1 MKETTEV
8 EIKPTES
15 KDSKDEIGTSSITT
29 SINLTERPLAPQPQS
44 ELLEIKPKVQQSKF
58 EVLLINAFKKLVG
71 FNEQKQEKK
80 KAPKAEEEIHKVN
93 SCEEELRNALEEL
106 KQVQNVFVNKNI
118 IDKISRINK
127 KNRINLSLLIGQI
140 YIELMNKKNIFDK
153 INQKNS
159 IDKNI
164 IISFINEAIN
174 MNNLLKKTYLGNRY
188 ENTLFNFLENI
199 IKEIAF
205 DSEQLNEINVVLQ
218 EHKSR
223 KNENKLK
230 TANIRDFLASLNI
243 VFNKQ
248 NSLYGQYKV
257 ILDNKEEIFNLIE
270 KANINDSNE
279 LHDFYEL
286 GILLIKLFFGK
297 NCILLN
303 DKNNKDENNED
314 NKNVVK
320 KLFDGFEDNS
330 HGNVNLI
337 LGEKFYVDYD
347 SDVEKMREQLCEI
360 IIKFVDKF
368 KGVTNY
374 LEFQY
379 IHFVL
384 LKRIY
389 FYFYEKCEKELNPLF
404 VEVLINLCSSK
415 EAEKITQVV
424 QFINELVN
432 SKCEKDNNIKELLTK
447 KIEELKNN
455 SDFNFQPKNK
465 IRGNLEKIKNEIV
478 YVEETNLNLGFFTDV
493 EIESGDIFDLYVE
506 VSKPFG
512 FLDFAVILRGYDIN
526 FSVTNL
532 TEGKII
538 YKEKKLKAENTP
550 LKLNLFFTKP
560 GIFKF
565 ELDNSY
571 SWVRNKNISY
581 KVNTFYPQ
589 CPFVFEN
596 KVAISKYQELMNNTK
611 NLGGKNK
618 IREVENKLEVVQ
630 DQLVYYYD
638 IDDIKE
644 NIDLLNAM
652 IANNNVKILSVYLN
666 KEKEEGEGNEKKYFY
681 FDKNQENEKLEK
693 LELTSEKFNQFLT
706 ENKNNEGTTIV
717 NLFIIEGDSGVT
729 LSPREL
735 SLEGGLGFEPLHDEK
750 NPVLYFIQYLNQAQ
764 MLYYLCNKT
773 EDQQNS
779 MLINYTKFG
788 GYQIC
793 LYVNGEIICEIE
805 ELKKINKS
813 ELPGQ
818 NIECICGVIK
828 KMGEEKKIKI
838 LVTESVDKEEK
849 EFTSEKMAE
858 SIQKSL
864 GIKNEDEGNYKIIK
878 LNKEYNKEVE
888 RNTHLLN
895 LIE

>member
-1 MKETTEV
+1 MKESREV
-8 EIKPTES
+8 EVKPTEQ
-15 KDSKDEIGTSSITT
+15 KDTTTST
-29 SINLTERPLAPQPQS
+29 SINLTERPLSTQPQS
-44 ELLEIKPKVQQSKF
+44 EILEIKPKIQQSKF
-58 EVLLINAFKKLVG
+58 EALLINAFKKLVG
-71 FNEQKQEKK
+71 FNEPKQDKKSPLNPEAETQK
-80 KAPKAEEEIHKVN
+80 AN
-93 SCEEELRNALEEL
+93 LCEEELRKALEEIS
-106 KQVQNVFVNKNI
+106 KAPNAFVNKNI
-118 IDKISRINK
+118 IDKCSRINK
-127 KNRINLSLLIGQI
+127 KNKINLSLLIGHI
-140 YIELMNKKNIFDK
+140 FIEFMNKKNIFNR

-164 IISFINEAIN
+164 IISFINEVIN
-174 MNNLLKKTYLGNRY
+174 MNSLLKKTYLGIKY

-218 EHKSR
+218 EHKS
-223 KNENKLK
+223 KANENKLK
-230 TANIRDFLASLNI
+230 TENIKDFLTSLNM

-248 NSLYGQYKV
+248 HSLFGQYKV
-257 ILDNKEEIFNLIE
+257 VLDNKEEILNLIE
-270 KANINDSNE
+270 KVNINDSNE
-279 LHDFYEL
+279 VHDFYEL

-314 NKNVVK
+314 NKNTVK

-347 SDVEKMREQLCEI
+347 SDIELMREQLCEVI
-360 IIKFVDKF
+360 LKFVDKF
-368 KGVTNY
+368 KNVTNY

-389 FYFYEKCEKELNPLF
+389 FYFFEKFEKELNPIF
-404 VEVLINLCSSK
+404 VQVLINLCLSK
-415 EAEKITQVV
+415 ETEKISQVV
-424 QFINELVN
+424 QFVNELLN
-432 SKCEKDNNIKELLTK
+432 SKCDKDENLKELLAK
-447 KIEELKNN
+447 RMEEVKSN
-455 SDFNFQPKNK
+455 SEFNFQPKNK
-465 IRGNLEKIKNEIV
+465 IQGNLEKIKNEIV

-493 EIESGDIFDLYVE
+493 EIESGETFDLYVE
-506 VSKPFG
+506 ISKPFG
-512 FLDFAVILRGYDIN
+512 FLDFAVVLRGYDIN

-532 TEGKII
+532 TEGKVI
-538 YKEKKLKAENTP
+538 YKEKKLKADKTP

-581 KVNTFYPQ
+581 KINTFYPQ

-611 NLGGKNK
+611 KISGKK
-618 IREVENKLEVVQ
+618 REGENKLEVIQ
-630 DQLVYYYD
+630 DQLAYYYD
-638 IDDIKE
+638 IDDIKD
-644 NIDLLNAM
+644 NIELLNGM
-652 IANNNVKILSVYLN
+652 IANFQVKILSLYLN
-666 KEKEEGEGNEKKYFY
+666 KEKEEGKEEEKKYFY
-681 FDKNQENEKLEK
+681 FEKGGENEKLEK
-693 LELTSEKFNQFLT
+693 CELTKENLNTFIK
-706 ENKNNEGTTIV
+706 ENKNKDGTTIV

-735 SLEGGLGFEPLHDEK
+735 SLEGGLGFAPEIDPNEK
-750 NPVLYFIQYLNQAQ
+750 NPILYFIQYLNQAQ
-764 MLYYLCNKT
+764 LLYYLCNKT

-793 LYVNGEIICEIE
+793 LYCNGELIYEIE
-805 ELKKINKS
+805 ELKKINKN
-813 ELPGQ
+813 ELSGQ
-818 NIECICGVIK
+818 NIECICNVIK
-828 KMGEEKKIKI
+828 KMGQEKKIKI
-838 LVTESVDKEEK
+838 LVTDSIDKEEK
-849 EFTSEKMAE
+849 ELTSEKMSEAL
-858 SIQKSL
+858 QKSL
-864 GIKNEDEGNYKIIK
+864 GINGEEEANYKIIK

>member
-1 MKETTEV
+1 MKETREV
-8 EIKPTES
+8 EVKQKEEE
-15 KDSKDEIGTSSITT
+15 DSKGTIQNI
-29 SINLTERPLAPQPQS
+29 SINTTERPLDFPPK
-44 ELLEIKPKVQQSKF
+44 EEIIDVKPKIQASKF
-58 EVLLINAFKKLVG
+58 ETLIVNAFKKLVG
-71 FNEQKQEKK
+71 FNEPKQDKK
-80 KAPKAEEEIHKVN
+80 NPPLPEAEANKIN
-93 SCEEELRNALEEL
+93 LCEEELRKALEEV
-106 KQVQNVFVNKNI
+106 KQVPNIFVNKNI
-118 IDKISRINK
+118 IDKSGRINK
-127 KNRINLSLLIGQI
+127 KNKINLSLLMGHI
-140 YIELMNKKNIFDK
+140 YIELMNKKNIFTR

-164 IISFINEAIN
+164 IISFINEVIN
-174 MNNLLKKTYLGNRY
+174 MNNLLKKTYLGIKY

-218 EHKSR
+218 EHKS
-223 KNENKLK
+223 KANDHKLN
-230 TANIRDFLASLNI
+230 TANSKDFLTSLNSL
-243 VFNKQ
+243 FNKQ
-248 NSLYGQYKV
+248 HSLYGQYKV
-257 ILDNKEEIFNLIE
+257 ILDNKDDILNLME
-270 KANINDSNE
+270 RANCNESNE
-279 LHDFYEL
+279 VHDFYEF
-286 GILLIKLFFGK
+286 GILLMKLFFGK

-314 NKNVVK
+314 NKNTVK
-320 KLFDGFEDNS
+320 KLFDGFDDNS

-347 SDVEKMREQLCEI
+347 SDIEQMREQLCEV

-368 KGVTNY
+368 KVITNL

-379 IHFVL
+379 ILFVL
-384 LKRIY
+384 LKRVY
-389 FYFYEKCEKELNPLF
+389 FYFFEKFEEELNPLL
-404 VEVLINLCSSK
+404 VQVLINLCLSK
-415 EAEKITQVV
+415 ETEKISQVV
-424 QFINELVN
+424 QFVNELVN
-432 SKCEKDNNIKELLTK
+432 SKCEKDATLKELLIK
-447 KIEELKNN
+447 RMEEVKNN

-465 IRGNLEKIKNEIV
+465 LRGNLEKIKNEIV

-493 EIESGDIFDLYVE
+493 EIESGETFDLYVE
-506 VSKPFG
+506 ITKPFG

-532 TEGKII
+532 TEGKVI
-538 YKEKKLKAENTP
+538 YNEKKLKADKTP

-581 KVNTFYPQ
+581 KINTFYPQ

-611 NLGGKNK
+611 NLSGKK
-618 IREVENKLEVVQ
+618 REGQNKLEVIQ
-630 DQLVYYYD
+630 DQLAYYYD
-638 IDDIKE
+638 IDDIKD
-644 NIDLLNAM
+644 NIELLNAM
-652 IANNNVKILSVYLN
+652 IANNHVKVLSLYLN
-666 KEKEEGEGNEKKYFY
+666 KEKEEGKDEEKKYFY
-681 FDKNQENEKLEK
+681 FEGDAENEKMEK
-693 LELTSEKFNQFLT
+693 CELTQENLKDFIE
-706 ENKNNEGTTIV
+706 ENKNKEGTTIV

-735 SLEGGLGFEPLHDEK
+735 SLEGALGFGPERDPEEK
-750 NPVLYFIQYLNQAQ
+750 NPILYFIQYLNQAQ
-764 MLYYLCNKT
+764 LLYYLCNKA

-805 ELKKINKS
+805 ELKKINKN
-813 ELPGQ
+813 ELSGQ
-818 NIECICGVIK
+818 NIECICNVIK
-828 KMGEEKKIKI
+828 KMGQEKKIKI
-838 LVTESVDKEEK
+838 LLTDSIDKEEK
-849 EFTSEKMAE
+849 ELTSEKMGE
-858 SIQKSL
+858 SFQKSL
-864 GIKNEDEGNYKIIK
+864 GINGEEEGNYKIIK

>member
-1 MKETTEV
+1 MKETQEV
-8 EIKPTES
+8 EVKQSEQN
-15 KDSKDEIGTSSITT
+15 ETST
-29 SINLTERPLAPQPQS
+29 SINASVNTTERPLQTQPQP
-44 ELLEIKPKVQQSKF
+44 ELLEVKPKIKLSKF
-58 EVLLINAFKKLVG
+58 ESLLINSFKKLVG
-71 FNEQKQEKK
+71 FNEPKQEKK
-80 KAPKAEEEIHKVN
+80 SNAEDELHRIN
-93 SCEEELRNALEEL
+93 LCEEELRKALEEI
-106 KQVQNVFVNKNI
+106 KGVQNIFVNKNI
-118 IDKISRINK
+118 IDKCSRINK
-127 KNRINLSLLIGQI
+127 KNKINLSLIVGHI
-140 YIELMNKKNIFDK
+140 FIEFMNKKNIFTK
-153 INQKNS
+153 INQKSS

-164 IISFINEAIN
+164 IIAFINEVIN
-174 MNNLLKKTYLGNRY
+174 MNTLLKKTYLGIKY
-188 ENTLFNFLENI
+188 ENSLFNFLENI
-199 IKEIAF
+199 IHEVAF
-205 DSEQLNEINVVLQ
+205 DSEQLNEINTVLK
-218 EHKSR
+218 EHKDKLSA
-223 KNENKLK
+223 NKLNVTNSK
-230 TANIRDFLASLNI
+230 EFLNSINII
-243 VFNKQ
+243 FNKQ

-257 ILDNKEEIFNLIE
+257 VLDNKNEILNLIE
-270 KANINDSNE
+270 RADCNDSNE
-279 LHDFYEL
+279 IHNYYEF
-286 GILLIKLFFGK
+286 GVLLIKLFFGK

-303 DKNNKDENNED
+303 DKNNKDDNNEE
-314 NKNVVK
+314 NKNTIK
-320 KLFDGFEDNS
+320 KLFDGFDDNS
-330 HGNVNLI
+330 HGNVNII

-347 SDVEKMREQLCEI
+347 SDIELMREEICEI
-360 IIKFVDKF
+360 ILKFVDKF
-368 KGVTNY
+368 KNITNL

-389 FYFYEKCEKELNPLF
+389 FYFFEKYENEISPLF
-404 VEVLINLCSSK
+404 VQVLVNLCLFK
-415 EAEKITQVV
+415 ETDKTTQVV
-424 QFINELVN
+424 QFVNELVN
-432 SKCEKDNNIKELLTK
+432 SKNEKDIKLKELLTK
-447 KIEELKNN
+447 KIEEVKNN

-465 IRGNLEKIKNEIV
+465 IHGNLEKIKNETV

-493 EIESGDIFDLYVE
+493 EIESGENFDLYVE
-506 VSKPFG
+506 ISKPFG
-512 FLDFAVILRGYDIN
+512 FLDFALILKGYDIN
-526 FSVTNL
+526 LSVTNL
-532 TEGKII
+532 TEGKLI
-538 YKEKKLKAENTP
+538 YKEKKLKAEKTP
-550 LKLNLFFTKP
+550 FKLNLFFTKP

-565 ELDNSY
+565 ELDNTY
-571 SWVRNKNISY
+571 SWVRKKNISY
-581 KVNTFYPQ
+581 KINTFYPQ

>member
-1 MKETTEV
+1 MKESREV
-8 EIKPTES
+8 EVKPTEP
-15 KDSKDEIGTSSITT
+15 KDSKDTTTST
-29 SINLTERPLAPQPQS
+29 SINLTERPLATQPQS
-44 ELLEIKPKVQQSKF
+44 EILEIKPKIQQSKF
-58 EVLLINAFKKLVG
+58 EALLINAFKKLVG
-71 FNEQKQEKK
+71 FNEPKQDKK
-80 KAPKAEEEIHKVN
+80 SPLNPEVETQKVN
-93 SCEEELRNALEEL
+93 LCEEELRKALEEIS
-106 KQVQNVFVNKNI
+106 KAPNAFVNKNI
-118 IDKISRINK
+118 IDKCSRINK
-127 KNRINLSLLIGQI
+127 KNKINLSLLIGHI
-140 YIELMNKKNIFDK
+140 FIEFMNKKNIFNR

-164 IISFINEAIN
+164 IISFINEVIN
-174 MNNLLKKTYLGNRY
+174 MNSLLKKTYLGIKY

-218 EHKSR
+218 EHKS
-223 KNENKLK
+223 KANDNKLK
-230 TANIRDFLASLNI
+230 TENIKDFLTSLNM

-248 NSLYGQYKV
+248 HSLFGQYKV
-257 ILDNKEEIFNLIE
+257 VLDNKEEILNLIE

-279 LHDFYEL
+279 VHDFYEL

-314 NKNVVK
+314 NKNTVK

-347 SDVEKMREQLCEI
+347 SDIELMREQLCEVI
-360 IIKFVDKF
+360 LKFVDKF
-368 KGVTNY
+368 KNVTNY

-389 FYFYEKCEKELNPLF
+389 FYFFEKFEKELNPIF
-404 VEVLINLCSSK
+404 VQVLINLCLSK
-415 EAEKITQVV
+415 ETEKISQVV
-424 QFINELVN
+424 QFVNELLN
-432 SKCEKDNNIKELLTK
+432 SKCDKDENLKELLAK
-447 KIEELKNN
+447 RMEEVKSN
-455 SDFNFQPKNK
+455 SEFNFQPKNK
-465 IRGNLEKIKNEIV
+465 IQGNLEKIKNEIV

-493 EIESGDIFDLYVE
+493 EIESGETFDLYVE
-506 VSKPFG
+506 ISKPFG
-512 FLDFAVILRGYDIN
+512 FLDFAVVLRGYDIN

-532 TEGKII
+532 TEGKVI
-538 YKEKKLKAENTP
+538 YKEKKLKADKTP

-581 KVNTFYPQ
+581 KINTFYPQ

-611 NLGGKNK
+611 KISGKK
-618 IREVENKLEVVQ
+618 REGENKLEVIQ
-630 DQLVYYYD
+630 DQLAYYYD
-638 IDDIKE
+638 IDDIKD
-644 NIDLLNAM
+644 NIELLNGM
-652 IANNNVKILSVYLN
+652 IANFQVKILSLYLN
-666 KEKEEGEGNEKKYFY
+666 REKEEGKEEEKKYFY
-681 FDKNQENEKLEK
+681 FEKGGENEKLEK
-693 LELTSEKFNQFLT
+693 CELTKENLNTFIK
-706 ENKNNEGTTIV
+706 ENKNKDGTTIV

-735 SLEGGLGFEPLHDEK
+735 SLEGGLGFAPEIDPNEK
-750 NPVLYFIQYLNQAQ
+750 NPILYFIQYLNQAQ
-764 MLYYLCNKT
+764 LLYYLCNKT

-779 MLINYTKFG
+779 ILINYTKFG

-793 LYVNGEIICEIE
+793 LYCNGELIYEIE
-805 ELKKINKS
+805 ELKKINKN
-813 ELPGQ
+813 ELSGQ
-818 NIECICGVIK
+818 NIECICNVIK
-828 KMGEEKKIKI
+828 KMGQEKKIKI
-838 LVTESVDKEEK
+838 LVTDSIDKEEK
-849 EFTSEKMAE
+849 ELTSEKMSEAL
-858 SIQKSL
+858 QKSL
-864 GIKNEDEGNYKIIK
+864 GINGEEEANYKIIK

>member
-106 KQVQNVFVNKNI
+106 KQVQNAFVNKNI

-230 TANIRDFLASLNI
+230 TANIKDFLASLNI

-596 KVAISKYQELMNNTK
+596 KVAISKYQELLNNTK
-611 NLGGKNK
+611 KISGKK
-618 IREVENKLEVVQ
+618 REGENRLEVTQ
-630 DQLVYYYD
+630 DQLAYYYD
-638 IDDIKE
+638 IDDIKD

-652 IANNNVKILSVYLN
+652 IANSQVKVLSLYLN
-666 KEKEEGEGNEKKYFY
+666 KEKEEGKKYFY
-681 FDKNQENEKLEK
+681 FEKNEENEKLEK
-693 LELTSEKFNQFLT
+693 CELTKENLSTYIN
-706 ENKNNEGTTIV
+706 ENKNKEGTTIV

-735 SLEGGLGFEPLHDEK
+735 SLESGLGFAPEIEPNEK
-750 NPVLYFIQYLNQAQ
+750 HPILYFIQYLNQAQ
-764 MLYYLCNKT
+764 ILYYLCNKA
-773 EDQQNS
+773 ENQQNS
-779 MLINYTKFG
+779 ILINYTKYG

-793 LYVNGEIICEIE
+793 LYCNGEIICEIE
-805 ELKKINKS
+805 ELKKINKN
-813 ELPGQ
+813 ELSGQ
-818 NIECICGVIK
+818 NIECICNVIK
-828 KMGEEKKIKI
+828 KMAQEKKIII
-838 LVTESVDKEEK
+838 LVADSIDKEEK
-849 EFTSEKMAE
+849 ELTSEKMAE
-858 SIQKSL
+858 AFQKSL
-864 GIKNEDEGNYKIIK
+864 GINGEEEGNYKIIK

>member
-1 MKETTEV
+1 MKESREV
-8 EIKPTES
+8 EVKPTEP
-15 KDSKDEIGTSSITT
+15 KDSKDTTTST
-29 SINLTERPLAPQPQS
+29 SINLTERPLATQPQS
-44 ELLEIKPKVQQSKF
+44 EILEIKPKIQQSKF
-58 EVLLINAFKKLVG
+58 EALLINAFKKLVG
-71 FNEQKQEKK
+71 FNEPKQDKK
-80 KAPKAEEEIHKVN
+80 SPLNPEVETQKVN
-93 SCEEELRNALEEL
+93 LCEEELRKALEEIS
-106 KQVQNVFVNKNI
+106 KAPNAFVNKNI
-118 IDKISRINK
+118 IDKCSRINK
-127 KNRINLSLLIGQI
+127 KNKINLSLLIGHI
-140 YIELMNKKNIFDK
+140 FIEFMNKKNIFNR

-164 IISFINEAIN
+164 IISFINEVIN
-174 MNNLLKKTYLGNRY
+174 MNSLLKKTYLGIKY

-218 EHKSR
+218 EHKS
-223 KNENKLK
+223 KANDNKLK
-230 TANIRDFLASLNI
+230 TENIKDFLTSLNM

-248 NSLYGQYKV
+248 HSLFGQYKV
-257 ILDNKEEIFNLIE
+257 VLDNKEEILNLIE

-279 LHDFYEL
+279 VHDFYEL

-314 NKNVVK
+314 NKNTVK

-347 SDVEKMREQLCEI
+347 SDIELMREQLCEVI
-360 IIKFVDKF
+360 LKFVDKF
-368 KGVTNY
+368 KNVTNY

-389 FYFYEKCEKELNPLF
+389 FYFFEKFEKELNPIF
-404 VEVLINLCSSK
+404 VQVLINLCLSK
-415 EAEKITQVV
+415 ETEKISQVV
-424 QFINELVN
+424 QFVNELLN
-432 SKCEKDNNIKELLTK
+432 SKCDKDENLKELLAK
-447 KIEELKNN
+447 RMEEVKSN
-455 SDFNFQPKNK
+455 SEFNFQPKNK
-465 IRGNLEKIKNEIV
+465 IQGNLEKIKNEIV

-493 EIESGDIFDLYVE
+493 EIESGETFDLYVE
-506 VSKPFG
+506 ISKPFG
-512 FLDFAVILRGYDIN
+512 FLDFAVVLRGYDIN

-532 TEGKII
+532 TEGKVI
-538 YKEKKLKAENTP
+538 YKEKKLKADKTP

-581 KVNTFYPQ
+581 KINTFYPQ

-611 NLGGKNK
+611 KISGKK
-618 IREVENKLEVVQ
+618 REGENKLEVIQ
-630 DQLVYYYD
+630 DQLAYYYD
-638 IDDIKE
+638 IDDIKD
-644 NIDLLNAM
+644 NIELLNGM
-652 IANNNVKILSVYLN
+652 IANFQVKILSLYLN
-666 KEKEEGEGNEKKYFY
+666 KEKEEGKEEEKKYFY
-681 FDKNQENEKLEK
+681 FEKGGENEKLEK
-693 LELTSEKFNQFLT
+693 CELTKENLNTFIK
-706 ENKNNEGTTIV
+706 ENKNKDGTTIV

-735 SLEGGLGFEPLHDEK
+735 SLEGGLGFAPEIDPNEK
-750 NPVLYFIQYLNQAQ
+750 NPILYFIQYLNQAQ
-764 MLYYLCNKT
+764 LLYYLCNKT

-779 MLINYTKFG
+779 ILINYTKFG

-793 LYVNGEIICEIE
+793 LYCNGELIYEIE
-805 ELKKINKS
+805 ELKKINKN
-813 ELPGQ
+813 ELSGQ
-818 NIECICGVIK
+818 NIECICNVIK
-828 KMGEEKKIKI
+828 KMGQEKKIKI
-838 LVTESVDKEEK
+838 LVTDSIDKEEK
-849 EFTSEKMAE
+849 ELTSEKMSEAL
-858 SIQKSL
+858 QKSL
-864 GIKNEDEGNYKIIK
+864 GINGEEEANYKIIK

>member
-1 MKETTEV
+1 MKESREV
-8 EIKPTES
+8 EVKPTEP
-15 KDSKDEIGTSSITT
+15 KDSKDTTTST
-29 SINLTERPLAPQPQS
+29 SINLTERPLATQPQS
-44 ELLEIKPKVQQSKF
+44 EILEIKPKIQQSKF
-58 EVLLINAFKKLVG
+58 EALLINAFKKLVG
-71 FNEQKQEKK
+71 FNEPKQDKK
-80 KAPKAEEEIHKVN
+80 SPLNTEAETQKVN
-93 SCEEELRNALEEL
+93 LCEEELRKALEEIS
-106 KQVQNVFVNKNI
+106 KAPNAFVNKNI
-118 IDKISRINK
+118 IDKCSRINK
-127 KNRINLSLLIGQI
+127 KNKINLSLLIGHI
-140 YIELMNKKNIFDK
+140 FIEFMNKKNIFNR

-164 IISFINEAIN
+164 IISFINEVIN
-174 MNNLLKKTYLGNRY
+174 MNTLLKKTYLGIKY

-218 EHKSR
+218 EHKS
-223 KNENKLK
+223 KANENKLK
-230 TANIRDFLASLNI
+230 TENIKDFLTSLNM

-248 NSLYGQYKV
+248 HSLFGQYKV
-257 ILDNKEEIFNLIE
+257 ILDNKEEILNLIE

-279 LHDFYEL
+279 VHDFYEL

-314 NKNVVK
+314 NKNTVK

-347 SDVEKMREQLCEI
+347 SDIELMREQLCEVI
-360 IIKFVDKF
+360 LKFVDKF
-368 KGVTNY
+368 KNVTNY

-389 FYFYEKCEKELNPLF
+389 FYFFEKFEKELNPIF
-404 VEVLINLCSSK
+404 VQVLINLCLSK
-415 EAEKITQVV
+415 ETEKISQVV
-424 QFINELVN
+424 QFVNELLN
-432 SKCEKDNNIKELLTK
+432 SKCDKDENLKELLAK
-447 KIEELKNN
+447 RMEEVKSN
-455 SDFNFQPKNK
+455 SEFNFQPKNK
-465 IRGNLEKIKNEIV
+465 IQGNLEKIKNEIV

-493 EIESGDIFDLYVE
+493 EIESGETFDLYVE
-506 VSKPFG
+506 ISKPFG
-512 FLDFAVILRGYDIN
+512 FLDFAVVLRGYDIN

-532 TEGKII
+532 TEGKVI
-538 YKEKKLKAENTP
+538 YKEKKLKADKTP

-581 KVNTFYPQ
+581 KINTFYPQ

-611 NLGGKNK
+611 KISGKK
-618 IREVENKLEVVQ
+618 REGENKLEVIQ
-630 DQLVYYYD
+630 DQLAYYYD
-638 IDDIKE
+638 IDDIKD
-644 NIDLLNAM
+644 NIELLNGM
-652 IANNNVKILSVYLN
+652 IANFQVKILSLYLN
-666 KEKEEGEGNEKKYFY
+666 KEKEEGKEEEKKYFY
-681 FDKNQENEKLEK
+681 FEKGGENEKLEK
-693 LELTSEKFNQFLT
+693 CELTKENLNTFIK
-706 ENKNNEGTTIV
+706 ENKNKDGTTIV

-735 SLEGGLGFEPLHDEK
+735 SLEGGLGFAPEIDPNEK
-750 NPVLYFIQYLNQAQ
+750 NPILYFIQYLNQAQ
-764 MLYYLCNKT
+764 LLYYLCNKT

-793 LYVNGEIICEIE
+793 LYCNGELIYEIE
-805 ELKKINKS
+805 ELKKINKN
-813 ELPGQ
+813 ELSGQ
-818 NIECICGVIK
+818 NIECICNVIK
-828 KMGEEKKIKI
+828 KMGQEKKIKI
-838 LVTESVDKEEK
+838 LVTDSIDKEEK
-849 EFTSEKMAE
+849 ELTSEKMSEAL
-858 SIQKSL
+858 QKSL
-864 GIKNEDEGNYKIIK
+864 GINGEEEANYKIIK